1 MMSVPVNKRGKS
13 GVEFL
18 HTMFK
23 LQREITLLFIRDFGV
38 KPISRDLKTFT
49 HSAKMSQEDREVFT
63 GLCSKYH
70 IDVESQ
76 WPLWLIE
83 HYREKILAIL
93 DSMEDNIVRG
103 NTIFPTSKDY
113 EYWHNIRRK
122 YQKDAQAD
130 CYRLLRA
137 MQNIC
142 YILPVNKEKLM
153 PYVELIE
160 TELDALK
167 AWQKRT
173 TAQYNKFLSNRQ

>member
-1 MMSVPVNKRGKS
+1 MSVPVNKRGKS
-13 GVEFL
+13 SVEFL

-23 LQREITLLFIRDFGV
+23 LQKDLTLLFIRDFGV
-38 KPISRDLKTFT
+38 KPIRRDLKTFV
-49 HSAKMSQEDREVFT
+49 HSARMSSEDRESFT
-63 GLCSKYH
+63 ELCTKYH
-70 IDVESQ
+70 IDVESE

-83 HYREKILAIL
+83 HYRTKILDIL
-93 DSMEDNIVRG
+93 DSMESNIVRG
-103 NTIFPTSKDY
+103 NTIYPTAKEY

-142 YILPVNKEKLM
+142 YILPVDKEKLM

-160 TELDALK
+160 KELEALK

-173 TAQYNKFLSNRQ
+173 TAQYSKYLNNKQ